1 MWNCKFCGAQNT
13 DVSIQCS
20 VCFKHRIS
28 HGECP
33 VCGKETDGNRTCGSP
48 QCEIELSRGG

>member
-1 MWNCKFCGAQNT
+1 MWKCKLCGAQNT

-33 VCGKETDGNRTCGSP
+33 VCGRETEGNRTCGSP